1 MGRKGIYQDWI
12 SDEGLLK
19 IEGWAK
25 DGLIDEQIAD
35 NIGINRKTLYEWKK
49 KYPPISDALKTGKEV
64 ADRKVENALFK
75 NAMGYE
81 YTEVKEYIE
90 QTDDGK
96 KKKKIE
102 KTTKHVPAN
111 TTAQIFWLKNR
122 KPKQWRDKQ
131 DIEHS
136 GGLNITVDWGEEDEG

>member
-1 MGRKGIYQDWI
+1 MAKGKYKEWI
-12 SDEGLLK
+12 TKEGLLK

-25 DGLIDEQIAD
+25 DGLTDEDIAY
-35 NIGINRKTLYEWKK
+35 NMGINRKTLYEWKK

-64 ADRKVENALFK
+64 VDRKVENALFK
-75 NAMGYE
+75 NAIGYE

-131 DIEHS
+131 DVEHS

>member
-1 MGRKGIYQDWI
+1 MAKSKYKEWI
-12 SDEGLLK
+12 TKEGLLK

-25 DGLIDEQIAD
+25 DGLTDEDIAH
-35 NIGINRKTLYEWKK
+35 NMGISRGTLYEWKK
-49 KYPPISDALKTGKEV
+49 KYPDIDDTLKIGKEV
-64 ADRKVENALFK
+64 VDRKVENALFK

-96 KKKKIE
+96 TKKRIE
-102 KTTKHVPAN
+102 KTTKHIPAN

>member
-1 MGRKGIYQDWI
+1 MAKSKYKEWI
-12 SDEGLLK
+12 TKEGLLK

-25 DGLIDEQIAD
+25 DGLTDEDIAH
-35 NIGINRKTLYEWKK
+35 NMGVSRGTLYEWKK
-49 KYPPISDALKTGKEV
+49 KYPDIDDALKTGKEV
-64 ADRKVENALFK
+64 VDRKVENALFK
-75 NAMGYE
+75 SAIGYE

-136 GGLNITVDWGEEDEG
+136 GGLHIEIEWGDDED

>member
-1 MGRKGIYQDWI
+1 MAKSKYKEWI
-12 SDEGLLK
+12 TKEGLLK

-25 DGLIDEQIAD
+25 DGLTDEDIAH
-35 NIGINRKTLYEWKK
+35 NMGISRGTLYEWKK
-49 KYPPISDALKTGKEV
+49 KYPDIDDALKTGKEV
-64 ADRKVENALFK
+64 VDRKVENALFK

-96 KKKKIE
+96 TKKRIE
-102 KTTKHVPAN
+102 KTTKHIPAN

>member
-1 MGRKGIYQDWI
+1 MAKSKYKEWI
-12 SDEGLLK
+12 TKEGLLK

-25 DGLIDEQIAD
+25 DGLTDEDIAY
-35 NIGINRKTLYEWKK
+35 NMGIRRGTLYEWKK
-49 KYPPISDALKTGKEV
+49 KYPDIDDTLKTGKEV
-64 ADRKVENALFK
+64 VDRKVENALFK

-96 KKKKIE
+96 KKKRIE

-131 DIEHS
+131 DVEHS

>member
-1 MGRKGIYQDWI
+1 MAKGKYKEWI
-12 SDEGLLK
+12 TKEGLLK

-25 DGLIDEQIAD
+25 DGLTDEDIAY
-35 NIGINRKTLYEWKK
+35 NMGINRKTLYEWKK

-64 ADRKVENALFK
+64 VDRKVENALFK
-75 NAMGYE
+75 SAIGYE